1 MKKIKTIE
9 VGASIFEENDRIAGE
24 NRALL
29 KKHGVFALNIMGSP
43 GSGKTTV
50 LERTIE
56 QLQKDFSFAVIE
68 GDIQGSLDGERLEKF
83 GIPVVQINTG
93 GACHLD
99 ANMVAKGLEHL
110 PMEDIAVLF
119 IENVGNL
126 VCPAEFDIGTDVN
139 VIISSVPEGEEKPLK
154 YPLMFR
160 ISEICLLNKTDM
172 ASHTDFSTANFT
184 RNLKTSAP
192 DTKLMA
198 ISAKTGENFKEWT
211 NYLSSSL
218 LTSVSRSS
226 ATPCIELNGRTV
238 IVSMGDRMKGDDGAG
253 CLAAE
258 ILQKEMRKGAVKVI
272 NAENAVEN
280 YLGVIEKFKPD
291 TVVII
296 DAVDFSGK
304 PGDIKVMERD
314 EIAETTS
321 STHTFSLPLI
331 IRHISSE
338 TGAKC
343 TVIGIQ
349 PKTTAFGEGLS
360 PEVRKSVLRLT
371 EQLLS

>member
-9 VGASIFEENDRIAGE
+9 VGASLFEENDRIAGE
-24 NRALL
+24 NRILL
-29 KKHGVFALNIMGSP
+29 KKHGVFALNVMGSP

-50 LERTIE
+50 LEKTID
-56 QLQKDFSFAVIE
+56 QLRKDYSFAVIE

-99 ANMVAKGLEHL
+99 ANMVAKGLENIPL
-110 PMEDIAVLF
+110 EDTDILF

-139 VIISSVPEGEEKPLK
+139 IIISSVPEGEEKPLK

-160 ISEICLLNKTDM
+160 ISTLCLLNKIDI
-172 ASHTDFSTANFT
+172 APHTDFSIANFT

-192 DTKLMA
+192 DIKL
-198 ISAKTGENFKEWT
+198 ISLSAKMGEGFKEWT
-211 NYLSSSL
+211 EYLSYSL
-218 LTSVSRSS
+218 IASLSQLSETPSV
-226 ATPCIELNGRTV
+226 ELKGRVV
-238 IVSMGDRMKGDDGAG
+238 IAGLGDRMKGDDGAG

-258 ILQKEMRKGAVKVI
+258 ILQKKIQKGAVKVI

-280 YLGVIEKFKPD
+280 YLGAIEKFKPD
-291 TVVII
+291 MVVII
-296 DAVDFSGK
+296 DAVDFGGK
-304 PGDIKVMERD
+304 PGDVKVMER
-314 EIAETTS
+314 AQLMETTS

-343 TVIGIQ
+343 KVIGIQ
-349 PKTTAFGEGLS
+349 PKSTAFGEDIS
-360 PEVRKSVLRLT
+360 PEVRQSVLRLT